1 RLKIAAIT
9 VTTLKEALEQGE
21 VVLVAI
27 PAEHHD
33 SLPRHL
39 LAGKIVVD
47 VSNRSPDSPRRP
59 ESVAERLQECLP
71 ESHVVK
77 AFNTLSAFALQ
88 QGDVRGSKEVPICS
102 NSSRGRERVSALVKV
117 LGFTPIDRGVLENAR
132 DVENIPFRFFP
143 ERQICPNIQNEEPW
157 DWNRFIKLPLNN
169 GMLAFALSGTVLLLM
184 CYVPGMIAAYIQLS
198 RGTKYSTFPSW
209 LDRWLKAR
217 KQMAPCIP
225 HLLLFQAFMSIF
237 TLMATGMKQPL
248 QWTQNLYLALGA
260 VLTAVLAIL
269 GVATIPS
276 VAATLTWREFDFL
289 QRYLG
294 WLSVVLVTLHA
305 LFKGNVFLLKNRFV
319 CYVIPHETHPI
330 ISNRRRLF
338 MQFDSIPETPDPTS
352 SPNLSNLALCRS
364 LSLACLPPPSLPLTT
379 PSPPPRFPHPTPPHT
394 SHSSIPPHIP
404 YFTPP
409 PPLSYAH
416 PPLLSPHPSPQ
427 SLPLLTPLIPTP
439 PPPSLPPSPQYPLS
453 TLPPSPFLAPS
464 PHSSTPPSPLL
475 SLSSLP
481 PFPPRSPPPPPP
493 PLSFPFLPLLPSS
506 PLPPL
511 PLPPPHPLPRYSL
524 MQLADS

>member
-1 RLKIAAIT
+1 MEMAETLSTASDSEEMNKLLAAALDEEDARMEGRGANGAMAEKVVILGSGDMALALATVMVRAGLQPVVGSRCPDSARQRLKIAAVT

-132 DVENIPFRFFP
+132 DIENIPFRFFP
-143 ERQICPNIQNEEPW
+143 EWRTPCIVAAVLFWAFFLFLFFRRQICPNIQNEEPW

-217 KQMAPCIP
+217 KQMG
-225 HLLLFQAFMSIF
+225 LLALLTGSLHAFMSIF

-305 LFKGNVFLLKNRFV
+305 LFKGNVFLLRNRFV
-319 CYVIPHETHPI
+319 CYVIPHETQVI
-330 ISNRRRLF
+330 V
-338 MQFDSIPETPDPTS
+338 T
-352 SPNLSNLALCRS
+352 LCI
-364 LSLACLPPPSLPLTT
+364 LVILMK
-379 PSPPPRFPHPTPPHT
+379 
-394 SHSSIPPHIP
+394 
-404 YFTPP
+404 
-409 PPLSYAH
+409 
-416 PPLLSPHPSPQ
+416 
-427 SLPLLTPLIPTP
+427 LPLLIPCI
-439 PPPSLPPSPQYPLS
+439 
-453 TLPPSPFLAPS
+453 
-464 PHSSTPPSPLL
+464 HS
-475 SLSSLP
+475 
-481 PFPPRSPPPPPP
+481 R
-493 PLSFPFLPLLPSS
+493 
-506 PLPPL
+506 
-511 PLPPPHPLPRYSL
+511 L
-524 MQLADS
+524 MKIRRGYGRKSASVYA